1 MDLRLD
7 YLLWWA
13 LVYGVFPIALG
24 SLVALPFWLK
34 RRMVI
39 GNAAGSTAIAIIMTG
54 LILQF
59 LASALS
65 ETALLDTQEWLLP
78 MGVLVVAGWIDVL
91 VMFFI
96 GGFVESR
103 VQSHIARPEDI

>member
-1 MDLRLD
+1 MRLD
-7 YLLWWA
+7 YLLWWV
-13 LVYGVFPIALG
+13 LVYGLFPIALG

-34 RRMVI
+34 RRMVV
-39 GNAAGSTAIAIIMTG
+39 GSAAGSAAIAIVMTA

-59 LASALS
+59 LVSALS
-65 ETALLDTQEWLLP
+65 ESALLDTQAWLLP
-78 MGVLVVAGWIDVL
+78 MGALVVAGWVDVL

-103 VQSHIARPEDI
+103 VRSRVVRPDDI

>member
-1 MDLRLD
+1 MDLRVD

-13 LVYGVFPIALG
+13 LVYGAFPVASG

-34 RRMVI
+34 RRMVL
-39 GNAAGSTAIAIIMTG
+39 GNAVGSAVIAGVMTA

-59 LASALS
+59 LLSALD
-65 ETALLDTQEWLLP
+65 ETALLDAQSWLVP
-78 MGVLVVAGWIDVL
+78 TGALVVAGWVDVL

-103 VQSHIARPEDI
+103 LRSPMVRPEDI